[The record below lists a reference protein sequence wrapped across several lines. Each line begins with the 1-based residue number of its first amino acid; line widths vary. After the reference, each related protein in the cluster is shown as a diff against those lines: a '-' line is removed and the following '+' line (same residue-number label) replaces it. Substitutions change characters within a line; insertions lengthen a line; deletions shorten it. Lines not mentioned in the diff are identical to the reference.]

1 MTSSESRVVIPYIGI
16 DRVIETLSVIYKR
29 GSTEISAT
37 ELASLL
43 GSGTSNINN
52 VTPTLGLL
60 GLANVKKGRISI
72 TSEGLEFIQAHNSN
86 ETEKAK
92 GIIRKSVV
100 QSEAL
105 KFVKS
110 LLETRVQLTGEE
122 IGRALADRFGKK
134 WKNVVSY
141 RTFGNS
147 CASIVSFGGFGFYYD
162 GVLSLKPVTIKAE
175 AELFPPEVGFNPI
188 IDLLNALHP
197 FERAKGSDLAKKLKM
212 KEGRVATE
220 LSVCVALGLV
230 GRDSTGGYQIADKGR
245 KLVDPLLHDAEKRQA
260 FRDCLLSSPYRE
272 VISKLSEA
280 EELTNERI
288 GESLAYF
295 MRRDWSPMTK
305 KLYGKKFITWL
316 NGSGL
321 LKKAGRNKY
330 QLLTERVR
338 ESMKAQ
344 EETKARTVDVAKIY
358 EVGRVLGALETIVPN
373 AESEKDFED
382 QISVL
387 KVLLTEHTDF
397 ELALDLL
404 RKNFQISLEAKNPSI
419 YRSNVELIKQK
430 VMERLGIKGG
440 TG

>member
-1 MTSSESRVVIPYIGI
+1 MTSDEPKAVIPYIGI
-16 DRVIETLSVIYKR
+16 DRIIETLRVIYKR
-29 GSTEISAT
+29 GSTEIPAT

-43 GSGTSNINN
+43 GSGPSSINN

-60 GLANVKKGRISI
+60 GLANVKKGLISI
-72 TSEGLEFIQAHNSN
+72 TSEGLEFIRAYNSN
-86 ETEKAK
+86 EIEKAK
-92 GIIRKSVV
+92 QIIRKSVLH
-100 QSEAL
+100 SEVL
-105 KFVKS
+105 KFVNS

-134 WKNVVSY
+134 WKNVISY
-141 RTFGNS
+141 RAFGNS
-147 CASIVSFGGFGFYYD
+147 CASIVSFGGFGFYHD
-162 GVLSLKPVTIKAE
+162 GVLSLKAVTLRAG

-197 FERAKGSDLAKKLKM
+197 FERVKGSDLARKLKA

-230 GRDSTGGYQIADKGR
+230 DRDSTGGYRITDKGR
-245 KLVDPLLHDAEKRQA
+245 KLVDPLLHDPEKKQA
-260 FRDCLLSSPYRE
+260 FRECLLSSPYRE

-280 EELTNERI
+280 DELTDEII

-295 MRRDWSPMTK
+295 MRRDWSPITK
-305 KLYGKKFITWL
+305 KLYGRKFITWL

-330 QLLTERVR
+330 QLSTDQVR
-338 ESMKAQ
+338 KSIRTQ
-344 EETKARTVDVAKIY
+344 EETKTKPVDVANIY
-358 EVGRVLGALETIVPN
+358 EVGRVLGILETIIPN
-373 AESEKDFED
+373 AESRKDFED

-387 KVLLTEHTDF
+387 KVLLTEHSDF
-397 ELALDLL
+397 QLTLDLL
-404 RKNFQISLEAKNPSI
+404 RKNFQVSIRTKDPSI
-419 YRSNVELIKQK
+419 YKSNVEFIKQK
-430 VMERLGIKGG
+430 VMERLGIKVV